1 MLDIELA
8 GVDDLAIWAY
18 AAQNGSITP
27 KTCWQRAEQPTAI
40 SWCSEVE
47 QLHVTDSG
55 EDGMSTQEIIREL
68 AKLNRDELTQV
79 DLRLHEL
86 LQEKIR
92 PSGKS
97 WGEALLEVAG
107 TVEGL
112 PPDYAENYD
121 HYLHGLPRRWR
132 LLVTRFISSL
142 YSALVIDGTPALS
155 RSIDNFRVCSSQ
167 QNGF

>member
-1 MLDIELA
+1 MLRSRAATCNRFRRIWNEHT
-8 GVDDLAIWAY
+8 GV
-18 AAQNGSITP
+18 
-27 KTCWQRAEQPTAI
+27 
-40 SWCSEVE
+40 
-47 QLHVTDSG
+47 
-55 EDGMSTQEIIREL
+55 IRDL

-112 PPDYAENYD
+112 PPDYAENHD
-121 HYLHGLPRRWR
+121 HYLHGLPRR
-132 LLVTRFISSL
+132 
-142 YSALVIDGTPALS
+142 
-155 RSIDNFRVCSSQ
+155 
-167 QNGF
+167 